1 MAKKEERIKPIVIT
15 LDDGTSYT
23 LTFNRESVRFAESRG
38 FKIDELFDYPL
49 TNIPMFWF
57 LAFRANH
64 KNVARSKT
72 DKILEDMHG
81 LSKDVLERLFQLYHE
96 PYDSL
101 VVLDDDAE
109 KKSSVTVEL

>member
-1 MAKKEERIKPIVIT
+1 M
-15 LDDGTSYT
+15 L
-23 LTFNRESVRFAESRG
+23 
-38 FKIDELFDYPL
+38 DYPL

-81 LSKDVLERLFQLYHE
+81 LSKDVLERLFQLYLE
-96 PYDSL
+96 PYDSV

-109 KKSSVTVEL
+109 KKFNITLDL